1 MSRRELDLEEA
12 LADLAASLEFP
23 PTPDLAGAVAA
34 RLDQAPARRP
44 AAPARRRGRVAG
56 LAGLIG
62 RSGWRRLAVAGLA
75 AVLLAAAVLV
85 ASPGTREAVARRLGL
100 RGVGVELGG
109 PPPPTVT
116 TRPGERLDLG
126 LGERVTLEEA
136 RRRVGFPV
144 LVPGA
149 DGFRQPAA
157 VFVDQAVPP
166 GGRVDLVYRARPG
179 LPASPFTDV
188 GLLVTE
194 FRGQP
199 TPEFLKK
206 VTTLGMVEEVTVGGE
221 PGYWFSG
228 EPHFFSYRDAAG
240 NLRDEQTR
248 LAGNTLVWQ
257 RGELTLRIE
266 GELSRQEALR
276 IAESMR

>member
-1 MSRRELDLEEA
+1 MSRRELPELEQA
-12 LADLAASLEFP
+12 LADLAAALEFP
-23 PTPDLAGAVAA
+23 PTPDLAAAVGA
-34 RLDQAPARRP
+34 RLDEAPARAP
-44 AAPARRRGRVAG
+44 APARRRGWPIG
-56 LAGLIG
+56 LA
-62 RSGWRRLAVAGLA
+62 GWRRLAVAGLV

-126 LGERVTLEEA
+126 LGERATLEEA

-149 DGFRQPAA
+149 AGLPQPAA
-157 VFVDQAVPP
+157 VYVNEAVPA

-179 LPASPFTDV
+179 LSASPFTDV

-206 VTTLGMVEEVTVGGE
+206 VAVLGMVEEVRVGGE

-228 EPHFFSYRDAAG
+228 EPHFFTYRDAAG

-266 GELSRQEALR
+266 GEISRQEALR

>member
-1 MSRRELDLEEA
+1 MSRRELDLEGA
-12 LADLAASLEFP
+12 LADLAAAIEFP
-23 PTPDLAGAVAA
+23 PTPDLAGAVAT
-34 RLDQAPARRP
+34 RLAEAQAPVPTPAR
-44 AAPARRRGRVAG
+44 ARRR
-56 LAGLIG
+56 LAGLG
-62 RSGWRRLAVAGLA
+62 RRTGWRRLAVVGLA

-126 LGERVTLEEA
+126 LGQRVTLEEA

-149 DGFRQPAA
+149 PGFRQPAA
-157 VFVDQAVPP
+157 VYVNEAVPV

-194 FRGQP
+194 LRGRP
-199 TPEFLKK
+199 TPDFIKK
-206 VTTLGMVEEVTVGGE
+206 VARAGLVEEVTVDGQ

-228 EPHFFSYRDAAG
+228 EPHFFTYLDATG
-240 NLRDEQTR
+240 QFRDEQTR
-248 LAGNTLVWQ
+248 LAGNTLIWQ
-257 RGELTLRIE
+257 RGDLTLRIE
-266 GELSRQEALR
+266 GQISRQEALALAR
-276 IAESMR
+276 SMR

>member
-1 MSRRELDLEEA
+1 MSRRELDLEQA

-23 PTPDLAGAVAA
+23 PTPDLAAAVTA
-34 RLDQAPARRP
+34 RLDEAPARRP
-44 AAPARRRGRVAG
+44 AAPARRWGR

-62 RSGWRRLAVAGLA
+62 RPGWRRLAVAGLA
-75 AVLLAAAVLV
+75 AVLLAVAVLV

-100 RGVGVELGG
+100 RGVGVQLGG

-149 DGFRQPAA
+149 AGFQQPAA
-157 VFVDQAVPP
+157 VYVNEAVPA

-179 LPASPFTDV
+179 LSASPFTDV

-206 VTTLGMVEEVTVGGE
+206 VAVLGMVEEVRVGGE

-228 EPHFFSYRDAAG
+228 EPHFFTYRDAAG

-266 GELSRQEALR
+266 GEISKQEALR

>member
-1 MSRRELDLEEA
+1 MSRRELPELEQT
-12 LADLAASLEFP
+12 LADLAAALEFP
-23 PTPDLAGAVAA
+23 PTPDLAAAVGA
-34 RLDQAPARRP
+34 RLDEAPAGAPAR
-44 AAPARRRGRVAG
+44 ARRRGWPIG
-56 LAGLIG
+56 L
-62 RSGWRRLAVAGLA
+62 SGWRRLAVAGLV

-126 LGERVTLEEA
+126 LGGRVTLEEA

-149 DGFRQPAA
+149 AGFRRPAA
-157 VFVDQAVPP
+157 VFVDEDEPP

-179 LPASPFTDV
+179 LPASPFTDA

-194 FRGQP
+194 FQGQP
-199 TPEFLKK
+199 SPLFLKK
-206 VTTLGMVEEVTVGGE
+206 VAVAGMVEEVTVGGE

-228 EPHFFSYRDAAG
+228 EPHFFTYQDARGAV
-240 NLRDEQTR
+240 REERTR
-248 LAGNTLVWQ
+248 LAGNTLIWQ
-257 RGELTLRIE
+257 RGDLTLRLE
-266 GELSRQEALR
+266 GEITEQEALA

>member
-1 MSRRELDLEEA
+1 MSRRELLELEQA
-12 LADLAASLEFP
+12 LADLAAALEFP
-23 PTPDLAGAVAA
+23 PTPDLAAAVGA
-34 RLDQAPARRP
+34 RLDEAPAR
-44 AAPARRRGRVAG
+44 APARARRRPW
-56 LAGLIG
+56 LIG
-62 RSGWRRLAVAGLA
+62 LSGWRRLAVAGLV

-126 LGERVTLEEA
+126 LGGRVTLEEA

-144 LVPGA
+144 LVPDVA
-149 DGFRQPAA
+149 GFRQPAA
-157 VFVDQAVPP
+157 VFVNENAPP

-179 LPASPFTDV
+179 LPANPYTDV
-188 GLLVTE
+188 GLLVTQ
-194 FRGQP
+194 FQATL
-199 TPEFLKK
+199 TPDFIKK
-206 VTTLGMVEEVTVGGE
+206 VVGGGLVEEVQVAGQ

-228 EPHFFSYRDAAG
+228 EPHFFSYQDRAG
-240 NLRDEQTR
+240 EINDESTR

-257 RGELTLRIE
+257 AGAQTLRLE
-266 GELSRQEALR
+266 GQLSKQEALR

>member
-1 MSRRELDLEEA
+1 
-12 LADLAASLEFP
+12 
-23 PTPDLAGAVAA
+23 
-34 RLDQAPARRP
+34 
-44 AAPARRRGRVAG
+44 VAG
-56 LAGLIG
+56 L
-62 RSGWRRLAVAGLA
+62 V

-126 LGERVTLEEA
+126 LGGRVTLEEA

-144 LVPGA
+144 LVPDIA
-149 DGFRQPAA
+149 GFRQPAA
-157 VFVDQAVPP
+157 VFVNENAPP

-179 LPASPFTDV
+179 LPASPFTDA

-194 FRGQP
+194 FQGQP
-199 TPEFLKK
+199 SPLFLKK
-206 VTTLGMVEEVTVGGE
+206 VAVAGMVEEVTVGGE

-228 EPHFFSYRDAAG
+228 EPHFFTYQDARGAV
-240 NLRDEQTR
+240 REERTR
-248 LAGNTLVWQ
+248 LAGNTLIWQ
-257 RGELTLRIE
+257 RGDLTLRLE
-266 GELSRQEALR
+266 GEITKQEALA

>member
-1 MSRRELDLEEA
+1 MSRRELDLEQA

-23 PTPDLAGAVAA
+23 PTPDLAAAVTA
-34 RLDQAPARRP
+34 RLDEAPARRP
-44 AAPARRRGRVAG
+44 AAPARRRGR
-56 LAGLIG
+56 LAGPIG
-62 RSGWRRLAVAGLA
+62 RPVWRRLAVAGLA
-75 AVLLAAAVLV
+75 AVLLAVAVLV

-100 RGVGVELGG
+100 RGVGVQLGG

-149 DGFRQPAA
+149 AGFQQPAA
-157 VFVDQAVPP
+157 VYVNEAVPA

-179 LPASPFTDV
+179 LSASPFTDV

-206 VTTLGMVEEVTVGGE
+206 VAVLGMVEEVRVGGE

-228 EPHFFSYRDAAG
+228 EPHFFTYRDAAG

-266 GELSRQEALR
+266 GEISKQEALR

>member
-1 MSRRELDLEEA
+1 MSRRELLELEQA
-12 LADLAASLEFP
+12 LADLAAALEFP
-23 PTPDLAGAVAA
+23 PTPDLAAAVGA
-34 RLDQAPARRP
+34 RLDEAPAR
-44 AAPARRRGRVAG
+44 APARARRRPW
-56 LAGLIG
+56 LIG
-62 RSGWRRLAVAGLA
+62 LSGWRRLAVAGLV

-126 LGERVTLEEA
+126 LGGRVTLEEA

-144 LVPGA
+144 LVPDVA
-149 DGFRQPAA
+149 GFRQPAA
-157 VFVDQAVPP
+157 VFVNENAPP

-179 LPASPFTDV
+179 LPASPFTDA

-194 FRGQP
+194 FQGQP
-199 TPEFLKK
+199 SPLFLKK
-206 VTTLGMVEEVTVGGE
+206 VAVAGLVEEVTVGGE

-228 EPHFFSYRDAAG
+228 EPHFFTYQDARGAV
-240 NLRDEQTR
+240 RDERTR
-248 LAGNTLVWQ
+248 LAGNTLIWQ
-257 RGELTLRIE
+257 RGDLTLRLE
-266 GELSRQEALR
+266 GEITKQEALA

>member
-1 MSRRELDLEEA
+1 MSRRELDLEGA
-12 LADLAASLEFP
+12 LADLAAVLEFP

-34 RLDQAPARRP
+34 RLDEAPAPARP
-44 AAPARRRGRVAG
+44 RRRRLTGLSGR
-56 LAGLIG
+56 
-62 RSGWRRLAVAGLA
+62 WRLAVAGLVA
-75 AVLLAAAVLV
+75 ILLAAAVLV

-126 LGERVTLEEA
+126 LGERVTLAEA
-136 RRRVGFPV
+136 RRRVDFPV

-149 DGFRQPAA
+149 AGFRQPAA
-157 VFVDQAVPP
+157 VFVNGNVPP

-179 LPASPFTDV
+179 LPASPFTDA

-194 FRGQP
+194 FRGRP
-199 TPEFLKK
+199 SPDFLKK
-206 VTTLGMVEEVTVGGE
+206 VAVLGMVDEVTVGGE

-228 EPHFFSYRDAAG
+228 EPHFFTYHDARD
-240 NLRDEQTR
+240 NLREEQTR
-248 LAGNTLVWQ
+248 LAGNTLIWQ
-257 RGELTLRIE
+257 RGDLTLRLE
-266 GELSRQEALR
+266 GEITKQEALA
-276 IAESMR
+276 IAQSMR

>member
-1 MSRRELDLEEA
+1 MSRRELDLEGA
-12 LADLAASLEFP
+12 LADLAAAIEFP
-23 PTPDLAGAVAA
+23 STPDLAGAVAT
-34 RLDQAPARRP
+34 RLAEAPARGPTP
-44 AAPARRRGRVAG
+44 ARARRRDRLVGLGR
-56 LAGLIG
+56 
-62 RSGWRRLAVAGLA
+62 RTGWRRLAVVGLA

-126 LGERVTLEEA
+126 LGQRVTLVEA

-149 DGFRQPAA
+149 AGFRQPAA
-157 VFVDQAVPP
+157 VYVNEAVPV
-166 GGRVDLVYRARPG
+166 GGRVDLVYRARSG

-199 TPEFLKK
+199 TPDFIKK
-206 VTTLGMVEEVTVGGE
+206 VARAGLVEEVTVDGQ

-228 EPHFFSYRDAAG
+228 EPHFFTYLDATG
-240 NLRDEQTR
+240 QVRDEQTR
-248 LAGNTLVWQ
+248 LAGNTLIWQ
-257 RGELTLRIE
+257 RGDLTLRIE
-266 GELSRQEALR
+266 GEISRQEALALAR
-276 IAESMR
+276 SMR

>member
-44 AAPARRRGRVAG
+44 AAPARRRGRLAG
-56 LAGLIG
+56 LAGLAG
-62 RSGWRRLAVAGLA
+62 RSGRRRLAVAGLA
-75 AVLLAAAVLV
+75 AALLAAAVLV

-126 LGERVTLEEA
+126 LGERVSLEQA

-157 VFVDQAVPP
+157 VFVNQAVPP

-194 FRGQP
+194 FRGHP

-206 VTTLGMVEEVTVGGE
+206 VATFGLVEEVTVGGE

>member
-1 MSRRELDLEEA
+1 
-12 LADLAASLEFP
+12 
-23 PTPDLAGAVAA
+23 
-34 RLDQAPARRP
+34 
-44 AAPARRRGRVAG
+44 
-56 LAGLIG
+56 
-62 RSGWRRLAVAGLA
+62 
-75 AVLLAAAVLV
+75 AAVLV

-100 RGVGVELGG
+100 RGVEVELGG

-149 DGFRQPAA
+149 AGFQQPAA
-157 VFVDQAVPP
+157 VYVNEAVPV

-179 LPASPFTDV
+179 LSASPFTDV

-206 VTTLGMVEEVTVGGE
+206 VAVLGMVEEVRVGGE

-228 EPHFFSYRDAAG
+228 EPHFFTYQDARG
-240 NLRDEQTR
+240 NVRDEQTR

-266 GELSRQEALR
+266 GEISKQEALR

>member
-1 MSRRELDLEEA
+1 
-12 LADLAASLEFP
+12 
-23 PTPDLAGAVAA
+23 
-34 RLDQAPARRP
+34 
-44 AAPARRRGRVAG
+44 
-56 LAGLIG
+56 
-62 RSGWRRLAVAGLA
+62 
-75 AVLLAAAVLV
+75 
-85 ASPGTREAVARRLGL
+85 
-100 RGVGVELGG
+100 
-109 PPPPTVT
+109 VT

-136 RRRVGFPV
+136 RRRVGFSV

-149 DGFRQPAA
+149 AGFQQPAA
-157 VFVDQAVPP
+157 VYVNEAVPA

-179 LPASPFTDV
+179 LSASPFTDV

-206 VTTLGMVEEVTVGGE
+206 VAVLGMVEEVRVGGE

-228 EPHFFSYRDAAG
+228 EPHFFTYRDAAG
-240 NLRDEQTR
+240 SLQDEQTR

-266 GELSRQEALR
+266 GEISKQEALR